1 MPILGIGY
9 LITIEG
15 PTNIAWAK
23 DIFQIVRCV
32 LLSTQGLVISLPYCY
47 LNSEVQEALMVRWR
61 RWRLVRRVEAEYMMK
76 TVKID
81 KIEKDV
87 CLRSDV

>member
-1 MPILGIGY
+1 MEQFLGSN
-9 LITIEG
+9 LDL
-15 PTNIAWAK
+15 K
-23 DIFQIVRCV
+23 RRR
-32 LLSTQGLVISLPYCY
+32 LSAQGAVISLPYCY